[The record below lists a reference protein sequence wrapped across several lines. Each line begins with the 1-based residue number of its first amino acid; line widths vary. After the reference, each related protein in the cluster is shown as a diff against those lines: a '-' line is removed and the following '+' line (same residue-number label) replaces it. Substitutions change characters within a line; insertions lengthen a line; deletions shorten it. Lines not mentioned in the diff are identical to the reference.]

1 MTSDLSHEESE
12 SFLLWDLSLLARTP
26 LNAQRPTGRHRRV
39 GRTQW
44 WPLARQTVFVL
55 GSLVSR
61 STVHSVVTKK
71 SFIVKTELKRKLIK
85 TSICTIYT
93 VPPSFYF
100 KREEECQ
107 IIGFWGISETAHQ
120 VYPRSLQSRR
130 KSDCF
135 NGFRWIFFLISVY
148 NSMFGILNVTDRIL
162 LTSKLCWKICLKVLI
177 MAIFMLIYLHKI
189 KWLLDR
195 TSSEPRQ
202 RELEINLTFLVWAR
216 ARLAHY

>member
-1 MTSDLSHEESE
+1 MMAFSSANSFCFGKLSQSVYSPQCSNKEIVYCQNWTEAKVDKNFNLYNLHCS
-12 SFLLWDLSLLARTP
+12 SQLLFQKRTGMSNNWILRNIRDGAP
-26 LNAQRPTGRHRRV
+26 
-39 GRTQW
+39 
-44 WPLARQTVFVL
+44 
-55 GSLVSR
+55 
-61 STVHSVVTKK
+61 
-71 SFIVKTELKRKLIK
+71 
-85 TSICTIYT
+85 
-93 VPPSFYF
+93 
-100 KREEECQ
+100 
-107 IIGFWGISETAHQ
+107 AH
-120 VYPRSLQSRR
+120 QSRR
-130 KSDCF
+130 KSDCL
-135 NGFRWIFFLISVY
+135 NGFRRIIFLISVY